1 MAEDM
6 LSLVIVTGMSGAGK
20 TVAMQSFED
29 LGYFC
34 IDNMPPN
41 LLPKFW
47 ELVHE
52 SGKIKK
58 VALVVD
64 IRSRAFYDEIFSML
78 SKMDEDEQ
86 EKHQKVD
93 MKILFLNASDEEL
106 VSRYKETR
114 RSHPLAME
122 GRLLD
127 GIEKEREL
135 LSEIKSRASVEIDT
149 TDLTPRQLR
158 EEIFDNFQESSVV
171 PTFHIEVMSFGF
183 KYGLP
188 IDADIVMDV
197 RFLRNPFYIKE
208 LKTQTGMDKPV
219 YDYVMDD
226 AETKNFY
233 DKFYGLLKDIVPG
246 YEKEGKTSLTIA
258 IGCTG
263 GQHRSVAIAQRLGTD
278 LKKLDYYVD
287 ITHRDM
293 EKSQKKVI
301 EHGNK

>member
-233 DKFYGLLKDIVPG
+233 DKFYSLLKDIVPG